1 MFYFTF
7 IFPISH
13 QILKKQN
20 KKMTVLKAFIIDIF
34 LKKQVRNMTSSHF
47 VAHLTTKIDRCQYG
61 SEHLSVLDQFIRIL
75 DETLLKWTIMLEV

>member
-1 MFYFTF
+1 
-7 IFPISH
+7 
-13 QILKKQN
+13 
-20 KKMTVLKAFIIDIF
+20 MTVLKAFIIDIF
-34 LKKQVRNMTSSHF
+34 KKKKQVRNMTSSHF

>member
-34 LKKQVRNMTSSHF
+34 KKKQVRNMTSSHF
-47 VAHLTTKIDRCQYG
+47 VTHLTTKIDRCQYG

-75 DETLLKWTIMLEV
+75 DETLLKWTIMPEV

>member
-1 MFYFTF
+1 
-7 IFPISH
+7 
-13 QILKKQN
+13 
-20 KKMTVLKAFIIDIF
+20 MTGLKAFIIDIF